1 MMASTN
7 ARRGLVHIYTG
18 NGKGKTTASIGLVCR
33 ASGAGMKCLFCQFL
47 KGRDTS
53 ELEPLRALGVD
64 ILRTEEVKK
73 FIPQMD
79 AFEKKECVQSHE
91 VCYNKM
97 KALALSGIYDLVVL
111 DEVIAAA
118 GYGFVPLADLCGF
131 LRERPAGLEV
141 VLTGR
146 NAPAELLALADYVS
160 EIQPVKH
167 PFEAGI
173 AARKGI
179 EF

>member
-1 MMASTN
+1 MDLQQE
-7 ARRGLVHIYTG
+7 RQGLIHIYTG
-18 NGKGKTTASIGLVCR
+18 DGKGKTTASIGLVCR

-47 KGRDTS
+47 KGRDTG
-53 ELEPLRALGVD
+53 ELAPLRALGVD
-64 ILRTEEVKK
+64 VLRTEEVKK
-73 FIPQMD
+73 FVPQMN

-111 DEVIAAA
+111 DEVMAATA
-118 GYGFVPLADLCGF
+118 YGFVSLADLCGF
-131 LRERPAGLEV
+131 LKARPAGVEV

-146 NAPAELLALADYVS
+146 NAPDELLHLADYVS
-160 EIQPVKH
+160 EIRAVRH
-167 PFEAGI
+167 PYERGVS
-173 AARKGI
+173 ARKGI